1 MRKYLFSGL
10 LSLLIISLTS
20 CAANNGE
27 INSSSTQPITSF
39 EEYHSAIFKMELWMK
54 VFSNTVSGSEYQEN
68 VSLMD
73 KSRTTNHNSVLGNV
87 NLLNRLA
94 NMNNLPPVYDGIVSH
109 DRPYR
114 REVANAVLEYV
125 EKIVKNRR

>member
-1 MRKYLFSGL
+1 MLCEETIAK
-10 LSLLIISLTS
+10 LISIYKDDDKILRTIEQS
-20 CAANNGE
+20 
-27 INSSSTQPITSF
+27 ITSF

-125 EKIVKNRR
+125 EKIVKSRR

>member
-1 MRKYLFSGL
+1 MLCEETIAK
-10 LSLLIISLTS
+10 LISIYKDDDKILKTIEQS
-20 CAANNGE
+20 
-27 INSSSTQPITSF
+27 ITSF

-125 EKIVKNRR
+125 EKIVKSSRL

>member
-1 MRKYLFSGL
+1 MLCEETIAK
-10 LSLLIISLTS
+10 LISIYKDDDKILKTIEQS
-20 CAANNGE
+20 
-27 INSSSTQPITSF
+27 ITSF

-94 NMNNLPPVYDGIVSH
+94 DMNNLPPVYDGIVSH

>member
-1 MRKYLFSGL
+1 MLCEETIAK
-10 LSLLIISLTS
+10 LISIYKDDDKILKTIEQS
-20 CAANNGE
+20 
-27 INSSSTQPITSF
+27 ITSF

-73 KSRTTNHNSVLGNV
+73 KSRATNHNSVLGNV

>member
-1 MRKYLFSGL
+1 MLCEETIAK
-10 LSLLIISLTS
+10 LISIYKNDDKILKTIEQS
-20 CAANNGE
+20 
-27 INSSSTQPITSF
+27 ITSF

>member
-1 MRKYLFSGL
+1 MLCEETIAK
-10 LSLLIISLTS
+10 LISIYKDDDKILKTIEQS
-20 CAANNGE
+20 
-27 INSSSTQPITSF
+27 ITSF

-94 NMNNLPPVYDGIVSH
+94 NMNNLPPVYDGKVSH

>member
-1 MRKYLFSGL
+1 MLCEETIAK
-10 LSLLIISLTS
+10 LISI
-20 CAANNGE
+20 
-27 INSSSTQPITSF
+27 
-39 EEYHSAIFKMELWMK
+39 Y
-54 VFSNTVSGSEYQEN
+54 
-68 VSLMD
+68 MD

-125 EKIVKNRR
+125 EKIVKSRR

>member
-1 MRKYLFSGL
+1 MLCEETIAK
-10 LSLLIISLTS
+10 LISIYKDDDKILKTIEQS
-20 CAANNGE
+20 
-27 INSSSTQPITSF
+27 ITSF

-114 REVANAVLEYV
+114 REVAIAVLEYV
-125 EKIVKNRR
+125 EKIVKSRR

>member
-1 MRKYLFSGL
+1 MLCEETIEK
-10 LSLLIISLTS
+10 LISIYKDNDKILRTIEQS
-20 CAANNGE
+20 
-27 INSSSTQPITSF
+27 ITSF

-54 VFSNTVSGSEYQEN
+54 VFSNTVSGSTYQDN
-68 VSLMD
+68 VSFMD

-94 NMNNLPPVYDGIVSH
+94 GMNNLPPVYDGIVSH

-125 EKIVKNRR
+125 EKIVKNRG